1 MSERVVAVLLPEKLE
16 GFRHRALVEQLLATE
31 MAVAV
36 DPPAL
41 SYRRIARI
49 PDALGVSVSLK
60 QARRL
65 RKRLPTAPRAVV
77 IFDPAQYPL
86 ARGLLAVLHDAELW
100 YEHTADLPPGDP
112 RLSEL
117 HALAAERA
125 RVRFTAADTNP
136 VEAALQRLAEGDA
149 A

>member
-1 MSERVVAVLLPEKLE
+1 MSERSVVLLLPERLE
-16 GFRHRALVEQLLATE
+16 GFRHRGLVEQLLATG

-36 DPPAL
+36 DPPPLA
-41 SYRRIARI
+41 YRRIARI
-49 PDALGVSVSLK
+49 PDALSVTMSLK

-65 RKRLPTAPRAVV
+65 RKRLPALPRAVV
-77 IFDPAQYPL
+77 IFEPAQYPL
-86 ARGLLAVLHDAELW
+86 ARGLLSLVAESELW
-100 YEHTADLPPGDP
+100 YEHSADVPSGEP

-125 RVRFTAADTNP
+125 RVRFTVADTEP
-136 VEAALQRLAEGDA
+136 LEAALQRLADGA

>member
-1 MSERVVAVLLPEKLE
+1 MERVDRSLVLLLPEKLE
-16 GFRHRALVEQLLATE
+16 RFAHRELVEDLLATGT
-31 MAVAV
+31 AVAV
-36 DPPAL
+36 DPPAA

-49 PDALGVSVSLK
+49 PDAIGVSVAHK

-65 RKRLPTAPRAVV
+65 RKRLPHDPSAIA

-86 ARGLLAVLHDAELW
+86 ARGLMTLLPDCELW
-100 YEHTADLPPGDP
+100 YEHSAELPPHDQ

-125 RVRFTAADTNP
+125 RVRFTAADP
-136 VEAALQRLAEGDA
+136 QPLRDALARLA
-149 A
+149 